1 MGEMGQGIHVNLAL
15 TSGIRVKAIYEVE
28 RPSEGISTVR

>member
-28 RPSEGISTVR
+28 HPSEGISTVR